1 MKSRESKMLNRVRRW
16 RKEAYQ
22 ADKMKTLSEQIKEGE
37 ELARKLGLPV
47 AVTGKANS
55 AHRQ

>member
-1 MKSRESKMLNRVRRW
+1 MLNRVRRW

-22 ADKMKTLSEQIKEGE
+22 ADKTKTLSEQAKEGE
-37 ELARKLGLPV
+37 ELARKFGLPI

-55 AHRQ
+55 AHRK

>member
-1 MKSRESKMLNRVRRW
+1 MKPRESKMLNRVRRW

-22 ADKMKTLSEQIKEGE
+22 ADKTKTLSEQAKEGE
-37 ELARKLGLPV
+37 ELARKFGLPI

-55 AHRQ
+55 AHRK